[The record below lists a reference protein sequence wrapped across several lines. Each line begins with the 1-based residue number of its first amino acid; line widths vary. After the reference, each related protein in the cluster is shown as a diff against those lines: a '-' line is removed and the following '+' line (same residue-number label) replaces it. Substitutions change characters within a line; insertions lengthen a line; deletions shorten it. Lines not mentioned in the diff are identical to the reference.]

1 MKDQWLK
8 GLQWGAVA
16 WLGWEAFVTVNTAV
30 RYIAQYHARATYQI
44 ACGIYAVS
52 AIVALA
58 ALVLAWTRWSRIGI
72 AALILAQVAMALIFF
87 NGYPRPPVV
96 IEGVVC
102 DTEMPWMAIF
112 HANRDVFPLLPLLFL
127 PPERPRLTMAL
138 ALVGRWRDALPHLAG
153 WRWIAV
159 AAAVLC
165 LSAAV
170 GDAATA
176 YEDDNGIIA
185 FLPWQ
190 FLAALAPCA
199 LLLGLAAVP
208 PWRARRESTA

>member
-16 WLGWEAFVTVNTAV
+16 WLAWESFVTVNTAV
-30 RYIAQYHARATYQI
+30 RYIGQYHARATYQI

-52 AIVALA
+52 AVIALT

-72 AALILAQVAMALIFF
+72 AAMILAQVAMALVFF
-87 NGYPRPPVV
+87 KGYPRPPLV

-102 DTEMPWMAIF
+102 DIEMPWMAIV
-112 HANRDVFPLLPLLFL
+112 HANREMFPLLPLLFMQ
-127 PPERPRLTMAL
+127 PERPRLVVAL
-138 ALVGRWRDALPHLAG
+138 ALVGRWRDALHQLAG
-153 WRWIAV
+153 RRWIAV
-159 AAAVLC
+159 AAAVLW

-176 YEDDNGIIA
+176 YEDNNGITA

-199 LLLGLAAVP
+199 LLFGLATIP